1 MLWVVP
7 RIGPVL
13 TSILF
18 FLGVKELSMQFLW
31 GYSGFFPQVSH
42 LNLFALKCCS
52 YSNVAIHSELLYR
65 NYFSYSVSV
74 PDKMTSPG
82 RQSGELHGG
91 QRPHGGG
98 SGGDLL
104 PECCP
109 RPTPAPSISYSYFIF
124 LIVYKRYSEID
135 KFISTNLRAT

>member
-1 MLWVVP
+1 MHAMLWVVP

-42 LNLFALKCCS
+42 LNLFALNCCS
-52 YSNVAIHSELLYR
+52 YSNVAIHSELLYK

-91 QRPHGGG
+91 QRPH
-98 SGGDLL
+98 DQFYKFLL
-104 PECCP
+104 ENNGLARALCP
-109 RPTPAPSISYSYFIF
+109 YRIIIKQWTG
-124 LIVYKRYSEID
+124 
-135 KFISTNLRAT
+135 